1 MIYKGQHNRN
11 ISQITDQ
18 DQDGIVDVYREWLGE
33 QNGHIQ
39 LDLIEIRDELAAN
52 LPQHLPEVRARY
64 ADAVI
69 CAILLASRSLSN
81 KTNSFN

>member
-39 LDLIEIRDELAAN
+39 HDLIEMRDELAAT
-52 LPQHLPEVRARY
+52 LPQYLPEVRAKC